1 MENWKVHFN
10 GWNREKIP
18 LLLNYV
24 FLPFPLRFLQS
35 FDVYRTF
42 VVNATR
48 NSKVNW
54 IRYNISTR
62 LQRWIECFLLRED
75 EIKFSSPTSNWLIDS
90 QLCMISS
97 SSSLSC
103 TACCSS
109 SDVRCGCGKSSRVG
123 IVCGWSGCGEYV
135 YNLAGYCALCC
146 WTFLAADF
154 SRFDVREGMFQSQ
167 HISLMYCRKNLATN
181 KQARHRLK

>member
-24 FLPFPLRFLQS
+24 FLPFPLCFLQS
-35 FDVYRTF
+35 FDVYRIF

-62 LQRWIECFLLRED
+62 LQRWIECFLRRED

-97 SSSLSC
+97 SSLSC
-103 TACCSS
+103 TACCS
-109 SDVRCGCGKSSRVG
+109 SDVRCGCGKSSRGWGLCVG
-123 IVCGWSGCGEYV
+123 GVGEANMCIILQDIV
-135 YNLAGYCALCC
+135 LCC

-154 SRFDVREGMFQSQ
+154 S
-167 HISLMYCRKNLATN
+167 LAPMWEKGCFRANTYRWCIAG
-181 KQARHRLK
+181 KI